1 MVTVMYKS
9 LMSGAGSLMG
19 VIAKKHN
26 KTESGS
32 NGGHDGSGDMG
43 PEDGADQMWGQ
54 NAAMEGDL
62 WPCPEG
68 QPLEGIMEEP
78 EPQP

>member
-1 MVTVMYKS
+1 MPGPGDPMVTVMYKS
-9 LMSGAGSLMG
+9 LTSGAASLMG

-32 NGGHDGSGDMG
+32 NGGHGGSGDMG
-43 PEDGADQMWGQ
+43 PEGGADQMWAQ

-62 WPCPEG
+62 WPWH
-68 QPLEGIMEEP
+68 LKASH
-78 EPQP
+78 